1 MKDQP
6 AFAEDCE
13 QMLGDMM
20 ARAARAFERL
30 PVLQDA
36 EIMRN
41 ILYSGI
47 WLRFEN
53 ATNRRKANRTT

>member
-1 MKDQP
+1 
-6 AFAEDCE
+6 
-13 QMLGDMM
+13 MLGDMM
-20 ARAARAFERL
+20 ARAARAIERL